1 MAGDTPNAG
10 SGNRVRVMPMMDDD
24 SGCIAGVVL
33 AAGTSSRMGRNK
45 LLLPI
50 GGLSVLRRAVSIV
63 VDGGLDPILG

>member
-1 MAGDTPNAG
+1 
-10 SGNRVRVMPMMDDD
+10 MMDDD